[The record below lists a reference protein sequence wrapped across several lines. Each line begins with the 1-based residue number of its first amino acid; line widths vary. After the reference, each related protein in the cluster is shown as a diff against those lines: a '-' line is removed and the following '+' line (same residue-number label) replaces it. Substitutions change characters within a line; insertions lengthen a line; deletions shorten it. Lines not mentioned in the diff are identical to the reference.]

1 MIGRLQDGDR
11 YTRILVYTKQGKV
24 ISYETLLLTDKDL
37 ERFRLRASKNVELEV
52 SRPKPIYQVIIAWLK
67 SWIRRRA
74 DGQK

>member
-11 YTRILVYTKQGKV
+11 YTRILVYTKHGKV

-52 SRPKPIYQVIIAWLK
+52 SRPKPNHQVIIAWLK